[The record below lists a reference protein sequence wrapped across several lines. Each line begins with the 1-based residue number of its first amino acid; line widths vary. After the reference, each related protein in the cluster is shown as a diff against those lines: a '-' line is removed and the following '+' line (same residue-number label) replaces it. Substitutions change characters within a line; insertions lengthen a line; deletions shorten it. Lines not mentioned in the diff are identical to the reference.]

1 MGTQED
7 IAQIERRLRD
17 LKVKY
22 EQYFAGLE
30 KREPLKDREAV
41 ARLIRG
47 YSGVTITNT
56 GQAFK
61 LNQLTSAFSA
71 LNSYWT
77 RVSQQIED
85 GTNVRD
91 RFRLKM
97 KERDRGE
104 AAEANG
110 APPAA
115 ARAGGAREAGP
126 ARFRD
131 GAEPGSREV
140 QGLYEQLVA
149 AKKRAG
155 ESTQGLDPQALAAII
170 KQQVPQITKRFGCQA
185 VEFRVVVEE
194 GKAKLK
200 ATPK

>member
-7 IAQIERRLRD
+7 IAQIERRLRE

-41 ARLIRG
+41 ARLIRQYG
-47 YSGVTITNT
+47 GVTITNT

-61 LNQLTSAFSA
+61 LNQLTSAFSS
-71 LNSYWT
+71 LTSYWT
-77 RVSQQIED
+77 RVAQQIED
-85 GTNVRD
+85 GTYVRE
-91 RFRLKM
+91 RFRLRL
-97 KERDRGE
+97 KEREREDGDGKE
-104 AAEANG
+104 AK
-110 APPAA
+110 PAA
-115 ARAGGAREAGP
+115 ARSGDTTTAGA

-140 QGLYEQLVA
+140 QGLLDQLVA
-149 AKKRAG
+149 AKKKVG
-155 ESTQGLDPQALAAII
+155 EPTEGLDSKALAAVI
-170 KQQVPQITKRFGCQA
+170 KQQVPQIAKRFGCQA
-185 VEFRVVVEE
+185 VEFRVVVED